1 MPDTN
6 AGRAPW
12 PVQASIGAGP
22 LATFARRLPR
32 AAPAFAAIP
41 SPVPVA
47 YHRTMRYA
55 RDERLALCALLDQ
68 VGPREPTLCAGWD
81 TLDLAAH
88 LVLREHRPDAGL
100 GLLGGPL
107 AARTRRL
114 QQRLADRVSYQNL
127 VETIRTGPPRLSFFG
142 LPGADERINLVEYFV
157 HHEDVRR
164 AQPGW
169 EPRRLDQGLAEALW
183 RRLGMAKFVLRKAP
197 VGVELAR
204 DDRPEPGEPGT
215 APGARVR
222 ITARARTPVVTVT
235 GSPAELTMWALGRTS
250 AARVRLDGSPA
261 AVAAL
266 TAARWR
272 L

>member
-1 MPDTN
+1 
-6 AGRAPW
+6 
-12 PVQASIGAGP
+12 
-22 LATFARRLPR
+22 
-32 AAPAFAAIP
+32 
-41 SPVPVA
+41 
-47 YHRTMRYA
+47 MRYA

-68 VGPREPTLCAGWD
+68 VGPREPTLCAGWT

-100 GLLGGPL
+100 GVLGGPL

-114 QQRLADRVSYQNL
+114 QRRLTDRTAYQTL
-127 VETIRTGPPRLSFFG
+127 VEMIRTGPPRLSFLG
-142 LPGADERINLVEYFV
+142 LPGADERVNLVEYFV

-169 EPRRLDQGLAEALW
+169 EPRKLDQGLTEVLW
-183 RRLGMAKFVLRKAP
+183 RRLSMARLVLRKAP

-204 DDRPEPGEPGT
+204 DDRPEPGEPG
-215 APGARVR
+215 APRGTRVR
-222 ITARARTPVVTVT
+222 ITAKARTPVVTVT
-235 GSPAELTMWALGRTS
+235 GSPAELTMWALGRTT

-261 AVAAL
+261 AIDAL
-266 TAARWR
+266 TAIRWR